1 VLESASYLRL
11 SLVCARGTPVADMLA
26 HSAPLPLI
34 IDHFNIDYEI
44 AAEDEEGITL
54 ALQHRDR
61 ARSIRLRGDESTL
74 QKFINSFDGEFP
86 ILEYLLIVPLWKALL
101 APWSLGQ
108 SMNFPETF
116 RAPHLR
122 HLSLTSFHIS
132 IESPLLATMA
142 GLVTLSLNSI
152 PGSAYFDPNALLQRV
167 SLMPQLKILE
177 IHFDNEVPTHIRRQL
192 LHAPI
197 MARVALPNLLCF
209 GFKGDSAYL
218 EALLP
223 LVALPLLEKLKVY
236 FFYQLTHS
244 IHHLQ
249 QFMGT
254 AENFWPNTITLA
266 FKFRCVEMMVY
277 PHEGAREYTLS
288 LSLGARSI
296 DQQVASAIQVFQTLR
311 ISSTVENLT
320 LKHDGRTSI
329 SWLLQVGPDRTKWR
343 ELLRLFVNVK
353 TLFIEDLLVGYLSR
367 ALQPGTGES
376 PTELLPELQELSFP
390 VISHMADAFT
400 PFIDA
405 REKSGRPVTM
415 IHH

>member
-1 VLESASYLRL
+1 
-11 SLVCARGTPVADMLA
+11 M
-26 HSAPLPLI
+26 
-34 IDHFNIDYEI
+34 
-44 AAEDEEGITL
+44 AA
-54 ALQHRDR
+54 
-61 ARSIRLRGDESTL
+61 
-74 QKFINSFDGEFP
+74 
-86 ILEYLLIVPLWKALL
+86 
-101 APWSLGQ
+101 
-108 SMNFPETF
+108 
-116 RAPHLR
+116 
-122 HLSLTSFHIS
+122 
-132 IESPLLATMA
+132 
-142 GLVTLSLNSI
+142 LVTLSLNSI

-177 IHFDNEVPTHIRRQL
+177 IHFDNKVPTHIRRQL
-192 LHAPI
+192 LPAPI

-223 LVALPLLEKLKVY
+223 LVTLPLLEKLKVY

-249 QFMGT
+249 QIMDT

-296 DQQVASAIQVFQTLR
+296 DQQVASAIQVFQTPR
-311 ISSTVENLT
+311 IFFTVEHLT
-320 LKHDGRTSI
+320 LKYDERTTI
-329 SWLLQVGPDRTKWR
+329 SWLLQTEPDRAKWR

-353 TLFIEDLLVGYLSR
+353 TLFIEDRLVESLSS

-376 PTELLPELQELSFP
+376 PTELLPELQELSCP
-390 VISHMADAFT
+390 LIAYMVDAFT

-415 IHH
+415 IHR